1 MARVKVPRDGPP
13 DTRPVTMPATASSPL
28 ARWCA
33 VTPTVHLSAAVTLF
47 QSASPSFSSV
57 ATASR
62 AFSSNCLASASVF
75 APMDVLPFSSG
86 MQPARP
92 DSASTDTSNEAGRN
106 RHWPVSPCAWRLSGT
121 GAAATY
127 PTRVAHRAA
136 AMLQL
141 VRTCRSEAMRREISS
156 SAVTYRQPRLRSA
169 LVVLVVAAPPDAR
182 LVAPLGGAVEP
193 LEHAPEAV
201 HSARVGGIGVVDHA
215 VLERERA
222 HARPLAR
229 VRGHVGSGHG
239 REGDRPLGGGF
250 RPRVQRVAAALVV
263 VFDEPL
269 ALLLLGEP
277 DVEVEVEVAAER
289 GRPGKRPPHPPLVR
303 LQLRERRPRHRR
315 KRDVVVGQVDDE
327 AVEPVRDRRAG
338 RTPRRVVGPEHE
350 VVDEELRAPSE
361 EVCQQGAPLVG
372 LESILLVD
380 PNPRQL
386 LPPPR
391 QLVAA
396 PRDLLLR
403 LEQLEPRCE
412 PLFTCPGHVL
422 RHRSSLLPSGVLG
435 VPGLPSNCLAGASVF
450 APMDVLPRKRSRG

>member
-1 MARVKVPRDGPP
+1 MARVKVPRDGLP
-13 DTRPVTMPATASSPL
+13 DTRPVTMPATASSPP

-62 AFSSNCLASASVF
+62 AFPSNCLASASVF

-106 RHWPVSPCAWRLSGT
+106 RHWPVPPRAWRLSGT

-156 SAVTYRQPRLRSA
+156 SAVTHRQPRLRSA

-182 LVAPLGGAVEP
+182 LVAPLG
-193 LEHAPEAV
+193 
-201 HSARVGGIGVVDHA
+201 
-215 VLERERA
+215 
-222 HARPLAR
+222 
-229 VRGHVGSGHG
+229 
-239 REGDRPLGGGF
+239 
-250 RPRVQRVAAALVV
+250 
-263 VFDEPL
+263 
-269 ALLLLGEP
+269 EP
-277 DVEVEVEVAAER
+277 DVEAEVEAAAER

-315 KRDVVVGQVDDE
+315 KRDVVVGQVDNE

-338 RTPRRVVGPEHE
+338 RAPRRVVGPEHE

-361 EVCQQGAPLVG
+361 EVCQRGAPLVG

-396 PRDLLLR
+396 PRELLLR

-422 RHRSSLLPSGVLG
+422 RHRS
-435 VPGLPSNCLAGASVF
+435 VPLSFGMQPSVF
-450 APMDVLPRKRSRG
+450 GPETLSRSRLLTAAL

>member
-13 DTRPVTMPATASSPL
+13 DTRPVTMPATASSPP

-62 AFSSNCLASASVF
+62 AFPSNCLASASVF

-106 RHWPVSPCAWRLSGT
+106 RHWPVPPRAWRLSGT

-156 SAVTYRQPRLRSA
+156 SAVTHRQPRLRSA

-201 HSARVGGIGVVDHA
+201 HSARIGGIGVVDDA

-239 REGDRPLGGGF
+239 REGDRPIGCRARRDL
-250 RPRVQRVAAALVV
+250 RLLAAAHLRHRLATVV
-263 VFDEPL
+263 VFDAPL

-277 DVEVEVEVAAER
+277 HAE
-289 GRPGKRPPHPPLVR
+289 
-303 LQLRERRPRHRR
+303 
-315 KRDVVVGQVDDE
+315 
-327 AVEPVRDRRAG
+327 
-338 RTPRRVVGPEHE
+338 
-350 VVDEELRAPSE
+350 
-361 EVCQQGAPLVG
+361 
-372 LESILLVD
+372 
-380 PNPRQL
+380 
-386 LPPPR
+386 
-391 QLVAA
+391 
-396 PRDLLLR
+396 
-403 LEQLEPRCE
+403 
-412 PLFTCPGHVL
+412 
-422 RHRSSLLPSGVLG
+422 
-435 VPGLPSNCLAGASVF
+435 
-450 APMDVLPRKRSRG
+450 